1 MISREDLLHR
11 IKDAIWVEERAFPI
25 HRRHIE
31 QSMRWYGF
39 SPEEE
44 QEVRAVLKKMAKETQ
59 EHARILQSLYEE
71 VINGDRTTY

>member
-1 MISREDLLHR
+1 MISREELLHR
-11 IKDAIWVEERAFPI
+11 IKDAMWVEERAFPI

-44 QEVRAVLKKMAKETQ
+44 REVRAVLAKMAEETQ
-59 EHARILQSLYEE
+59 GHAAVLQSIYDE
-71 VINGDRTTY
+71 VMDADRPTY